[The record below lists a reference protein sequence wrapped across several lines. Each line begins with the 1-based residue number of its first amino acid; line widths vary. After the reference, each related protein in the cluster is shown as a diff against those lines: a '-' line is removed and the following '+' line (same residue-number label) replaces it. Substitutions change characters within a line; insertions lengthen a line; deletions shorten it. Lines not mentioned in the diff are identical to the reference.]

1 VILTL
6 ASLIISWQSSLVA
19 TAMTT
24 TIPTPDPSAITKP
37 ITFAVGTV
45 VRAQHNTN
53 LFKIHSHA
61 AWSDDDHQTPTFY
74 NLTGP
79 SGQLHRMVPVERL
92 ILRANTMGAAAYA
105 DREIL
110 ALDAPLGEIVP
121 RVKHTHCWKCTTTLS
136 HLNNEVCPT
145 CGGLQCEC
153 GGCRCNWP
161 YPPQTAYSRNVVT
174 HPVHL
179 TSLHLPR

>member
-1 VILTL
+1 MT
-6 ASLIISWQSSLVA
+6 A
-19 TAMTT
+19 TFP
-24 TIPTPDPSAITKP
+24 IPTPSTITRP

-45 VRAQHNTN
+45 VRVQHNEK

-92 ILRANTMGAAAYA
+92 ILRVDTMGAARYA
-105 DREIL
+105 DREFH
-110 ALDAPLGEIVP
+110 DMVGNPEP
-121 RVKHTHCWKCTTTLS
+121 RVKHTHCWRCATEISLFTNK
-136 HLNNEVCPT
+136 VCPK
-145 CGGLQCEC
+145 CEGLKCKC

-161 YPPQTAYSRNVVT
+161 YASRSAISAFDV
-174 HPVHL
+174 PF
-179 TSLHLPR
+179 